1 VRVETDRI
9 EEKMSS
15 KRKRGGEG
23 GGGVALT
30 VVLPGEEIELPS
42 EGSIVLGPGIRR
54 IGGEKV
60 RFDEQNQESLLL
72 ARFSS
77 PTLSPS
83 LPLSHT
89 SLLALVILLSELT
102 VRLNG
107 VAGCCKQVWGTPDTW
122 QWGLL
127 GRHVHSSCRGSHWG

>member
-54 IGGEKV
+54 VGGEKV
-60 RFDEQNQESLLL
+60 RFDELNKSICSSLDSRLPLL
-72 ARFSS
+72 APLSLS
-77 PTLSPS
+77 PTLPSSPS
-83 LPLSHT
+83 
-89 SLLALVILLSELT
+89 
-102 VRLNG
+102 
-107 VAGCCKQVWGTPDTW
+107 
-122 QWGLL
+122 
-127 GRHVHSSCRGSHWG
+127 